1 MKKLKNMT
9 LKILKISLRKIWR
22 QILPIQLRYK
32 IEDKKGLRNMLNIN
46 RIQDLEANTKLK

>member
-1 MKKLKNMT
+1 MMKMKNMT

-22 QILPIQLRYK
+22 QILPIQLIYK